1 MSWKVDKQKLFQVEY
16 DLCVFQFIGEE
27 RELAKAFGA
36 GNMHATLELD
46 KELPQIRNIV
56 DQGDMLDKNNITVRV
71 VVPTQVVQK
80 KTLRFISLP
89 GSQHTV
95 QTFPSI
101 SVHVESAGR
110 QQEKGSPKEKRA
122 EQSGKS
128 RQEKEHDSRI

>member
-89 GSQHTV
+89 GSQHWGFGVGTNRRPRRGYV
-95 QTFPSI
+95 FPRNQKDF
-101 SVHVESAGR
+101 EASATSY
-110 QQEKGSPKEKRA
+110 E
-122 EQSGKS
+122 
-128 RQEKEHDSRI
+128 